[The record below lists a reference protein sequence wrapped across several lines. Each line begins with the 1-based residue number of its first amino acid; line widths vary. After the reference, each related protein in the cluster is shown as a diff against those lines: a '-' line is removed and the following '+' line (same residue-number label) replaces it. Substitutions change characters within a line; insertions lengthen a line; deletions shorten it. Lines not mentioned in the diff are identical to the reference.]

1 VERSQ
6 VDCLGQVQST
16 CDDWLVGCIA
26 RRMADP
32 FLRIKQHSN
41 IFDHHGS
48 RLFRAFC
55 SRRHVVTTVFAKAEG
70 SPKGI
75 FQYCFLGN
83 FRPDRL
89 KCRVRAHVGAKPI
102 KNYEGSCECIER
114 VFQKAELRVGCAGV
128 GGFGADVFKQKSD
141 GPVRMGFS
149 RNAIGD
155 PVSWF
160 PDVTIAAFFCG
171 GYESGKSVA
180 PIAVILGFGKNP
192 LVWSV

>member
-1 VERSQ
+1 MPKLKV
-6 VDCLGQVQST
+6 
-16 CDDWLVGCIA
+16 A
-26 RRMADP
+26 RKGFFSAVFSRN
-32 FLRIKQHSN
+32 F
-41 IFDHHGS
+41 GS
-48 RLFRAFC
+48 
-55 SRRHVVTTVFAKAEG
+55 
-70 SPKGI
+70 
-75 FQYCFLGN
+75 
-83 FRPDRL
+83 DRL
-89 KCRVRAHVGAKPI
+89 KFRARAHVGAKPI
-102 KNYEGSCECIER
+102 KNYEGSCDRIER

-171 GYESGKSVA
+171 GYESGKSFA

-192 LVWSV
+192 LVRSV